1 MIYGDGTQLRDFN
14 YIDDC
19 VSALLI
25 AASDG
30 KTDGGIF
37 NLGSDEIV
45 SLVELAKAL
54 ISFEVEGA
62 YEIVPFPE
70 ERKNIDIG
78 SCYSDFSLFRE
89 KTGWQPAVCLRK
101 GLEETLKFYQLHSD
115 QYWA

>member
-1 MIYGDGTQLRDFN
+1 MRVKRFLGIWVRRLLENQPIEIYSDGTQLRDFN

-30 KTDGGIF
+30 KTDEGIF

-62 YEIVPFPE
+62 
-70 ERKNIDIG
+70 
-78 SCYSDFSLFRE
+78 
-89 KTGWQPAVCLRK
+89 
-101 GLEETLKFYQLHSD
+101 
-115 QYWA
+115 